1 MALLLATLAL
11 AGLLAFQ
18 AQDDVVAH
26 RATAARA
33 VHDYVTVAAR
43 DVLDAYQATLAR
55 EAGELLDPVTR
66 GRAASPYEILPPPS
80 ALARSAARLLPC
92 DPAAADGD
100 AGRFVFRYDHSDAS
114 LATDGGAPSHAVRRA
129 LVTAVGAPRGG
140 AGAAPFSVVL
150 GDGPLAGRAI
160 VYAVKYAPFD
170 APMAAYGVVACAS
183 ALGAPLVARAA
194 QGAPDVLADSLVVLA
209 VRDARGHVLHE
220 SPAWDGESAAREVAA
235 LNVGGAS
242 GVVVRASLGP
252 GADRRLLVQRQG
264 RPRLAVLVA
273 LLAITATLVLVALAQ
288 LEREQ
293 ELVRLRADFTSS
305 VSHELRTP
313 LAQILLYG
321 ETLSLGR
328 VRNDAE
334 RRVAAETIVEEARR
348 LIQMVENVL
357 HVARAERR
365 ANHVQPEPVLLAP
378 LARAVVAAFAPVARE
393 AGGRVLVAVDDALR
407 VHADPD
413 ALRQI
418 LLNLLDNAVRYGAP
432 ERGVSVGASTAPGGT
447 SPVVRVWVDDAGP
460 GVPARDR
467 ERVWAPF
474 VRLRRD
480 RRALAWVGPAVGETH
495 SPGSRTGSGL
505 GLAVVRDLALAH
517 GGRAW
522 VEPSPAGGARF
533 VVELPAA
540 GVVRDAHVRGAAS

>member
-1 MALLLATLAL
+1 
-11 AGLLAFQ
+11 
-18 AQDDVVAH
+18 
-26 RATAARA
+26 
-33 VHDYVTVAAR
+33 
-43 DVLDAYQATLAR
+43 
-55 EAGELLDPVTR
+55 
-66 GRAASPYEILPPPS
+66 
-80 ALARSAARLLPC
+80 
-92 DPAAADGD
+92 
-100 AGRFVFRYDHSDAS
+100 
-114 LATDGGAPSHAVRRA
+114 
-129 LVTAVGAPRGG
+129 
-140 AGAAPFSVVL
+140 
-150 GDGPLAGRAI
+150 
-160 VYAVKYAPFD
+160 
-170 APMAAYGVVACAS
+170 
-183 ALGAPLVARAA
+183 
-194 QGAPDVLADSLVVLA
+194 
-209 VRDARGHVLHE
+209 
-220 SPAWDGESAAREVAA
+220 
-235 LNVGGAS
+235 
-242 GVVVRASLGP
+242 
-252 GADRRLLVQRQG
+252 
-264 RPRLAVLVA
+264 VLVA

-334 RRVAAETIVEEARR
+334 RRAAAETIVQEARR
-348 LIQMVENVL
+348 LINMVENVL

-365 ANHVQPEPVLLAP
+365 ANHVQPETVALAP
-378 LARAVVAAFAPVARE
+378 LARAVVGAFAPVARE
-393 AGGRVLVAVDDALR
+393 AGGRVLVAVDDALT
-407 VHADPD
+407 VHADPG

-432 ERGVSVGASTAPGGT
+432 ERGVSVGASKVLGGT
-447 SPVVRVWVDDAGP
+447 SPTVRLWVDDSGP

-480 RRALAWVGPAVGETH
+480 RRAFAWGRPAAGE
-495 SPGSRTGSGL
+495 SPPPAARTGSGL

-540 GVVRDAHVRGAAS
+540 ELASGARVRGVAS